1 MGLHSGALA
10 ARVMQ
15 GSLSV
20 HSDGEGQGAT
30 VTLDLQLKPMED
42 RI

>member
-1 MGLHSGALA
+1 MGLHSGAMA
-10 ARVMQ
+10 VMVMQ

-30 VTLDLQLKPMED
+30 FTLDLPLESVED